1 MSSFIGTGDHLATF
15 FLVWKWIK
23 LCFLG
28 DFIFQQGFISFPD
41 ENYRSSRYCWE
52 SRLYPPSLFILEG
65 NHRQRC
71 EEISNRSPRVRMKK
85 VVNSEEVKRR
95 NSWRNQISK
104 SLSGACWE
112 IQRGPVGAKESKEE
126 ELVGK
131 SGSLFLFYSSPWVGN
146 FQKKLILRHP
156 QVSNSDK
163 HPWGVFSFSFSFF
176 ATKWELK
183 APLLRHFVTHTN
195 RILKLIA
202 DIIQLH
208 NTIVQKNNKIT
219 KQVSEVSDWLFFFK
233 VCSLLN
239 HFFVWGELKPNKVSS
254 GKRKSIWTNQ
264 LLISMWVNF
273 AIELCSA
280 FKLRNHWFSSLERGV
295 IKAFSASSLV
305 EISWEI
311 SEKKL
316 PHHTFEPPKTCAD
329 LDCERVVLCW
339 RCC

>member
-1 MSSFIGTGDHLATF
+1 
-15 FLVWKWIK
+15 
-23 LCFLG
+23 
-28 DFIFQQGFISFPD
+28 
-41 ENYRSSRYCWE
+41 
-52 SRLYPPSLFILEG
+52 
-65 NHRQRC
+65 
-71 EEISNRSPRVRMKK
+71 
-85 VVNSEEVKRR
+85 
-95 NSWRNQISK
+95 
-104 SLSGACWE
+104 
-112 IQRGPVGAKESKEE
+112 
-126 ELVGK
+126 
-131 SGSLFLFYSSPWVGN
+131 
-146 FQKKLILRHP
+146 
-156 QVSNSDK
+156 
-163 HPWGVFSFSFSFF
+163 
-176 ATKWELK
+176 
-183 APLLRHFVTHTN
+183 LRHFVTHTN

-208 NTIVQKNNKIT
+208 NTIVEKNNKIT
-219 KQVSEVSDWLFFFK
+219 KQVSQVSDWLFFFK

-280 FKLRNHWFSSLERGV
+280 FKLRNHWFSSLKRGV

-305 EISWEI
+305 EISGEI
-311 SEKKL
+311 SKKKL